1 MDPKFYH
8 KTYLLVASVRSI
20 VGKSMQMS
28 STLQSVKLQKHWC
41 YSWTNSVEGLGT
53 KPDIAFTYAHLLLTI
68 NILTGNL

>member
-1 MDPKFYH
+1 
-8 KTYLLVASVRSI
+8 
-20 VGKSMQMS
+20 MQMS

-68 NILTGNL
+68 SILTGNL